1 MGSLLCTTAGLR
13 LRTQGQD
20 SNAYLR
26 TLHST
31 STSTSSTSSTSSILL
46 QVQSSSAA
54 CSTAVYSRFSDA
66 AVLLLFSFFLPQLQ
80 HGAAHTRQDCE
91 TPRQFIPT
99 CEARGRRH
107 EVTAAREMHARAIH
121 RSRPAS
127 KPVPHLTCP
136 LLWMAFCFIR
146 CCKFCFPVPAVPG
159 LRFSRSS
166 STPDS
171 RITSHQYYCTHVATA
186 VMMYCRVALPRTT
199 RRRHSS
205 MAYLSLIP
213 DPDVRYLV
221 VEQQYSKSA
230 VVRMVA
236 CWILIGYLLSCDL
249 TTTTTTT
256 TTLNQTAVSTR

>member
-1 MGSLLCTTAGLR
+1 MRTVLGSLLCTAGMSV
-13 LRTQGQD
+13 RTRGPD
-20 SNAYLR
+20 SNVYLR
-26 TLHST
+26 ILKSR
-31 STSTSSTSSTSSILL
+31 SSIATASS
-46 QVQSSSAA
+46 SSSAA
-54 CSTAVYSRFSDA
+54 GSQTKGWCFVSW
-66 AVLLLFSFFLPQLQ
+66 LPYR
-80 HGAAHTRQDCE
+80 AAHTRQDCE

-107 EVTAAREMHARAIH
+107 EVTAAREMRARAIH

-171 RITSHQYYCTHVATA
+171 RITSHQYYCTHGATA

-256 TTLNQTAVSTR
+256 TTTLNQTAVSTR